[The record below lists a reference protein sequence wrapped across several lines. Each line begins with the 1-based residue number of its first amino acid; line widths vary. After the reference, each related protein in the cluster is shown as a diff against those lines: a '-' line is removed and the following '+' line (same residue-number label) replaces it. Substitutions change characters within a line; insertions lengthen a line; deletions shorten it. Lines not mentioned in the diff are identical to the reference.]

1 MNSTYSR
8 LNQFGPQQSP
18 SSLRRILAQQPHLTR
33 IMTSIY
39 QDKDF
44 LESMIGEYLL
54 ERAIEWIASNLKPS
68 DVFDDKALEN
78 WAIKNGFEESQE

>member
-1 MNSTYSR
+1 
-8 LNQFGPQQSP
+8 
-18 SSLRRILAQQPHLTR
+18 
-33 IMTSIY
+33 MTSIY